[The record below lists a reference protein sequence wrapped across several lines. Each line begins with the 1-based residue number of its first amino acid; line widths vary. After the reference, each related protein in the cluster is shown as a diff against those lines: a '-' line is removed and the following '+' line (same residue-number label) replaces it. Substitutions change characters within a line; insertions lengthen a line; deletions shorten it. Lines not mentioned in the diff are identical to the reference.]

1 MHWLRSSTPS
11 TFRAL
16 VSGLAVI
23 LLAACG
29 GGGGGGGSTPST
41 PPGGSTPPTTPPPTV
56 SSDEFATENSASRFL
71 TQATFGP
78 TKNDVSSLT
87 GTDPSAWFLAE
98 LDKPAT
104 LNLDEVEGYVETF
117 EPLAD
122 DVSSVQ
128 LGSTSFTF
136 WRNAVTADDQLRQR
150 MAFALSQILV
160 VSNFGGEALSDI
172 PEAVGYYQD
181 ILTQN
186 ALGNYRELLEAVT
199 YSPAMAEYLTYL
211 GNRRADPATGR
222 VPDENYAREILQ
234 LMTVGVLDIN
244 PDGTLKLDSSGQP
257 IEIYDNTD
265 ITGLAKV
272 FTGLFFAGV
281 LTVDDGFDFFDQDW
295 AAPLAMYNGIHSM
308 EEKSFL
314 GTTIP
319 SGTDGVTSIDL
330 ALDHIMSMPQV
341 GPFIGRQLIQ
351 RFTTS
356 DPDADYVSR
365 VASAFDSGAYTLPNG
380 TVVGDGRKGDLS
392 ATIAAIL
399 FDPDARME
407 TALADTRFGKIREP
421 ILRFTHWARA
431 FGVDA
436 NNPEYNLT
444 LYATENTNAL
454 SQHPYRARSV
464 FNFYRPGYIAPGTQS
479 GALGLT
485 VPELQIVNA
494 SSTPGYINFM
504 TYHALGVQEEND
516 GEAAEV
522 AALFADSGVAFD
534 DATYR
539 RSFVATYTEE
549 KALAGDVI
557 ALVDHLDD
565 LLTYGTMSSS
575 SKSEIVATLQSL
587 GEPDLEDPD
596 YVDTIVEVGVV
607 LVMTSPDYLVQR

>member
-1 MHWLRSSTPS
+1 MTWLQTST
-11 TFRAL
+11 TWAVQAAAMGAAL
-16 VSGLAVI
+16 S
-23 LLAACG
+23 LLTACG
-29 GGGGGGGSTPST
+29 GSGGGEDTAIL
-41 PPGGSTPPTTPPPTV
+41 PPEVTDPPVTPPPV
-56 SSDEFATENSASRFL
+56 VASSEFATANSTSRFL

-78 TKNDVSSLT
+78 TKEDVSSLT
-87 GTDPSAWFLAE
+87 GTDPSTWFLAE
-98 LDKPAT
+98 LAKPAT
-104 LNLDEVEGYVETF
+104 LNLDEVEDYVETF
-117 EPLAD
+117 EPQD
-122 DVSSVQ
+122 DISAVQ
-128 LGSTSFTF
+128 TASTSFTF

-160 VSNFGGEALSDI
+160 VSNFGGEVLTDI
-172 PEAVGYYQD
+172 PEAIGYYQD
-181 ILTQN
+181 VLTLN

-211 GNRRADPATGR
+211 GNRRADPTTGR

-234 LMTVGVLDIN
+234 LMSIGVLDIN
-244 PDGTLKLDSSGQP
+244 ADGTLKLDGNGEP

-281 LTVDDGFDFFDQDW
+281 TTIDDGLDEFERDW
-295 AAPLAMYNGIHSM
+295 TAPLAMYDGIHSP

-319 SGTDGVTSIDL
+319 ANTGGAASIDL

-356 DPDADYVSR
+356 NPDPDYIAR
-365 VASAFDSGAYTLPNG
+365 VASAFDSGSYALPNG
-380 TVVGDGRKGDLS
+380 TLVGDGRKGDLS
-392 ATIAAIL
+392 ATIAAVL
-399 FDPDARME
+399 FDPDAQME
-407 TALADTRFGKIREP
+407 AALADQQFGKIREP
-421 ILRFTHWARA
+421 VLRFTHWARA
-431 FGVDA
+431 FGVNADQ
-436 NNPEYNLT
+436 PEYNLS
-444 LYATENTNAL
+444 LYGTDGTNAL

-464 FNFYRPGYIAPGTQS
+464 FNFYRPGYVAPGTQS

-504 TYHALGVQEEND
+504 TYHALGVQAEND
-516 GEAAEV
+516 EEV
-522 AALFADSGVAFD
+522 LEVQDLFADSGVPFDEAAF
-534 DATYR
+534 R
-539 RSFVATYTEE
+539 RSFVAAYTEE
-549 KALAGDVI
+549 RGLVGDTT
-557 ALVDHLDD
+557 AFVDHLDD
-565 LLTYGTMSSS
+565 LLTYGTMSSQT
-575 SKSEIVATLQSL
+575 KSDIIATLQSL
-587 GEPDLEDPD
+587 GEPDIDDPD